1 MRTAFLTKN
10 HEKLMKL
17 KKKEREDKLNLN
29 YKIEMK
35 EERLQKAKKQHNA
48 LLQEIKVK
56 QDLLRK
62 KNSQTGN
69 TQKKLEQS

>member
-1 MRTAFLTKN
+1 
-10 HEKLMKL
+10 MKL

-48 LLQEIKVK
+48 LLHEIKVK

-62 KNSQTGN
+62 KNSQTGS
-69 TQKKLEQS
+69 TQKKVEQS

>member
-10 HEKLMKL
+10 HEKLIKL

-35 EERLQKAKKQHNA
+35 EERLQKARKQHNA
-48 LLQEIKVK
+48 LLHEI
-56 QDLLRK
+56 
-62 KNSQTGN
+62 
-69 TQKKLEQS
+69 